1 MSEAPG
7 AVTVTVETEVDRETA
22 AKYYTLYHETFST
35 LQVKA
40 VARQLLHEHEF
51 MEEMF
56 DERVHKYVAWD
67 AEGNAV
73 GMSTLT
79 RHLETVPWISP
90 EFFAYHFPDH
100 TARDAVFYLGFTL
113 VTPHR
118 RQTRIFQAM
127 IERVVEL
134 LVAERAVCA
143 WDICSHNDMTLSLQD
158 NIERLL
164 DRRADVTVAPID
176 RQTYYAGTF
185 RGPVRD

>member
-1 MSEAPG
+1 MTDAPVG
-7 AVTVTVETEVDRETA
+7 VTVTVETEVDAETA
-22 AKYYTLYHETFST
+22 AAYYELYRETFSA

-51 MEEMF
+51 LEEML
-56 DERVHKYVAWD
+56 DPRVHKYVAWD
-67 AEGNAV
+67 ADGNAV

-90 EFFAYHFPDH
+90 EYFAYHFPEH
-100 TARDAVFYLGFTL
+100 TARDAVYYLGFTL
-113 VTPHR
+113 VSPHR

-127 IERVVEL
+127 IERVVSV
-134 LVAERAVCA
+134 LVENKAVCA
-143 WDICSHNDMTLSLQD
+143 WDICSHNDMTRSLQS

-164 DRRADVTVAPID
+164 YRRADVTVAPID

-185 RGPVRD
+185 RGPRVT

>member
-1 MSEAPG
+1 MTDRPQP
-7 AVTVTVETEVDRETA
+7 VTVTVEKEVDDETA
-22 AKYYTLYHETFST
+22 ARYYKLYHDTFSA

-40 VARQLLHEHEF
+40 VARQLLHEEEF
-51 MEEMF
+51 FEEMS
-56 DERVHKYVAWD
+56 DPRVHKYVAWD
-67 AEGNAV
+67 EDGDAIGL
-73 GMSTLT
+73 STLT

-90 EFFAYHFPDH
+90 QYFAYHFPEH

-113 VTPHR
+113 VVPHR
-118 RQTRIFQAM
+118 RQSRIFQAM

-134 LVAERAVCA
+134 LVEERAICA

-164 DRRADVTVAPID
+164 YRRADVTVAPID

-185 RGPVRD
+185 RGPVVD